1 MKMSQRLA
9 ALLTSFLMLLTM
21 LPAGVF
27 ASAEENFDSF
37 DAFVDFPA
45 EEPAGTEDIVEDS
58 PAADAGETFGETAVL
73 PETPSDALEQEEP
86 SSPAAEQETPAE
98 PDASTEPETPAAPDE
113 SAEPDASTEPD
124 SADVSTSAPEAE
136 AVPESG
142 EISAAPTPAPSE
154 EEIVEK
160 AAFVPGLARIS
171 VGVRLYEHKGL
182 WGSYCEA
189 AAGGVVYAVERSD
202 DERAIRIVLNN
213 GACLWEG
220 WANSGDIRMMTDE
233 QTAAYDEDEFDA
245 ETDRAYQA
253 HMLRVITLVTSEPT
267 EAPATATPEPEFE
280 QFIPV
285 LTPEPELTPDVNST
299 PETPEP
305 TSTPAPSETP
315 TASED
320 EVFVEFVPET
330 TMEPLPEPSLEPEDV
345 QDAPKFVEYRAL
357 EAPKNLSAT
366 HNRDGKMTLSWSG
379 TNDADA
385 YKVLYKASNQSEYSV
400 LAVTDKTYYSTTAL
414 DPSIVYY
421 FRVQSV
427 QYASD
432 GSLLNASPHSAS
444 YPYIV
449 LGDAKI
455 DDPRGKDTSTIRLTW
470 SKVAGANLYD
480 VMMSIHGKNEWSIVR
495 TNLTG
500 TLCDIANISF
510 DETYDFR
517 VIPKRKL
524 NNGQVITGNSSRV
537 LMVGSPMETPSFQE
551 YDWTPVGLRLTW
563 DEIPGASGYVIYR
576 RPFSE
581 TDVTNYTKLVVLDEP
596 VTSYT
601 DTAMEPGE
609 VYYYF
614 VYSFKTCQPEGWRCF
629 SLKGEIGMGVWL
641 PDAANM
647 VCEDIQNQ
655 GVHISW
661 PAVTGASHY
670 DVSIST
676 TPGYMPTGNGNGRV
690 SSSKGY
696 HSTAQVGVTYYYR
709 VRPLRI
715 FSNGDVSYGQW
726 SEEFSHTYAEAKPV
740 YRALAIG
747 NSYPNQTDYLPG
759 CDNDARAM
767 GYMLSG
773 MTGTP
778 YQVTVQLNLSDSG
791 MINAIRT
798 TFADAKSNDVSLLY
812 FSGHGANSPDT
823 EFHGALVG
831 TYHTYLSVSRLKA
844 ELDKIPGKKI
854 VIIDS
859 CHSGQMIGKSA
870 GEEVT
875 ASELSAFN
883 NLVISTFASDANTVV
898 RSVGTEIER
907 PDEELFTAEPLLIA
921 RGENDLANS
930 GYYVITAAHSTEQ
943 SVSMGYDSN
952 SDNKIEKYFG
962 LFTYGLCHGSGW
974 NVATASTISTL
985 HADRDSNNEIT
996 LYEAYLYAK
1005 AMAQRSNPNQN
1016 AQIYPSNSAMVIWS
1030 K

>member
-1 MKMSQRLA
+1 MKISQRLA
-9 ALLTSFLMLLTM
+9 ALLTSILLLISM
-21 LPAGVF
+21 LPV
-27 ASAEENFDSF
+27 SAAAEAVEGGESF
-37 DAFVDFPA
+37 DAFVDS
-45 EEPAGTEDIVEDS
+45 V
-58 PAADAGETFGETAVL
+58 
-73 PETPSDALEQEEP
+73 
-86 SSPAAEQETPAE
+86 
-98 PDASTEPETPAAPDE
+98 PETPADTGEVFGDSFVSDGAE
-113 SAEPDASTEPD
+113 SF
-124 SADVSTSAPEAE
+124 
-136 AVPESG
+136 G
-142 EISAAPTPAPSE
+142 AAPTPEPESEATAEQEPEVEATTEPEVEDPAEPTQEPELTTEPTPVPEAEPTAEPETDVTAAPAVTPTPETTAEVSA
-154 EEIVEK
+154 EK

-182 WGSYCEA
+182 WGSYSES
-189 AAGGVVYAVERSD
+189 AGSGVVYAAELSE
-202 DERAIRIVLNN
+202 DEKAVRIVLNN
-213 GACLWEG
+213 GTCLWEG
-220 WANSGDIRMMTDE
+220 WVSSGDVRMLTEE
-233 QTAAYDEDEFDA
+233 QTSAYDQDTFNE
-245 ETDRAYQA
+245 ETDRIYKA
-253 HMLRVITLVTSEPT
+253 HTLRVIELRTSEPT
-267 EAPATATPEPEFE
+267 EAPAAATPEPVFDA
-280 QFIPV
+280 FVPV
-285 LTPEPELTPDVNST
+285 LTPEPVDVPASDASSET
-299 PETPEP
+299 AVPET
-305 TSTPAPSETP
+305 TPAPAETP
-315 TASED
+315 AATEE
-320 EVFVEFVPET
+320 EVFVEFVPEVT
-330 TMEPLPEPSLEPEDV
+330 VEPLPEPSFEPEDT

-357 EAPKNLSAT
+357 QAPGNLSAT
-366 HNRDGKMTLSWSG
+366 HNRNGKMTLSWTG
-379 TNDADA
+379 TSDADA
-385 YKVLYKASNQSEYSV
+385 YQVLYKASGQTEYSL
-400 LAVTDKTYYSTTAL
+400 LAQTDKTYYSTSSLNPA
-414 DPSIVYY
+414 IVYY
-421 FRVQSV
+421 FRVQGV
-427 QYASD
+427 QLDSNGAV
-432 GSLLNASPHSAS
+432 LNASPHSAT

-455 DDPRGKDTSTIRLTW
+455 DDPRGKDSSTIRLTW
-470 SKVAGANLYD
+470 SAVAGANLYD
-480 VMMSIHGKNEWSIVR
+480 VMMSIHGQNEWSIVR

-524 NNGQVITGNSSRV
+524 SSGQIITGNSSRV

-576 RPFSE
+576 RAFSE

-601 DTAMEPGE
+601 DTSMTPGE

-629 SLKGEIGMGVWL
+629 SLKGEIGMGTWL

-647 VCEDIQNQ
+647 VCEDMLNQ
-655 GVHISW
+655 GVRISW

-676 TPGYMPTGNGNGRV
+676 TQGYMPTGNGNGRV
-690 SSSKGY
+690 SNPSGY
-696 HSTAQVGVTYYYR
+696 HSTAQLGVTYYYR

-726 SEEFSHTYAEAKPV
+726 SEEFSHTYSEAKPT

-747 NSYPNQTDYLPG
+747 NTYPNQTDYLPG

-767 GYMLSG
+767 GYMLSN

-778 YQVTVQLNLSDSG
+778 YTVSVQLNLSDSG

-798 TFADAKSNDVSLLY
+798 TFADAESNDVSLLY

-831 TYHTYLSVSRLKA
+831 VYHTYLSVSRLKE
-844 ELDKIPGKKI
+844 ELDKIPGKKV

-875 ASELSAFN
+875 SAELSAFN
-883 NLVISTFASDANTVV
+883 SLVISTFASDADTIV
-898 RSVGTEIER
+898 RSVSTEIEM

-952 SDNKIEKYFG
+952 SDSKIEKYFG
-962 LFTYGLCHGSGW
+962 LFTYSLCHGSGW
-974 NVATASTISTL
+974 NVATGSTISTL
-985 HADRDSNNEIT
+985 NADRDSNNEIT

-1005 AMAQRSNPNQN
+1005 AMAQRSNPNQT

>member
-1 MKMSQRLA
+1 MKISRRIT
-9 ALLTSFLMLLTM
+9 ALLTSVLLMITM
-21 LPAGVF
+21 LPSGVF
-27 ASAEENFDSF
+27 ASAEESFESF
-37 DAFVDFPA
+37 DAFV
-45 EEPAGTEDIVEDS
+45 GS
-58 PAADAGETFGETAVL
+58 PV
-73 PETPSDALEQEEP
+73 EEP
-86 SSPAAEQETPAE
+86 SATDEAADDAFIEDSDDFLAEAPSDSADSSPAPETEITADETPVADNTDDSSAEFFDGIVIAPEVEVVPEETSPAAEPSPA
-98 PDASTEPETPAAPDE
+98 PDAS
-113 SAEPDASTEPD
+113 SA
-124 SADVSTSAPEAE
+124 
-136 AVPESG
+136 
-142 EISAAPTPAPSE
+142 
-154 EEIVEK
+154 VEK

-171 VGVRLYEHKGL
+171 SGIRLYEHKGL
-182 WGSYCEA
+182 WGNYSQSSS
-189 AAGGVVYAVERSD
+189 GGVVYAAELAD
-202 DERAIRIVLNN
+202 NEKAIRIVLNN
-213 GACLWEG
+213 GVCLWEG
-220 WANSGDIRMMTDE
+220 WAAAGDIRMLTDE
-233 QTAAYDEDEFDA
+233 QTASYDAGVFDE
-245 ETDRAYQA
+245 ETDRTYKS
-253 HMLRVITLVTSEPT
+253 HLLKVIVLVSSEPT
-267 EAPATATPEPEFE
+267 EAPATSTPEPVFD
-280 QFIPV
+280 QFVPV
-285 LTPEPELTPDVNST
+285 LTPEPEVTPSDAVAPDSNS
-299 PETPEP
+299 PEISPIP
-305 TSTPAPSETP
+305 TQTPAPAE
-315 TASED
+315 E
-320 EVFVEFVPET
+320 EVFVEFAPEPT
-330 TMEPLPEPSLEPEDV
+330 SEPMPEPSFEPEDT
-345 QDAPKFVEYRAL
+345 QDAPKFVEYRSL
-357 EAPKNLSAT
+357 EVPKNLSAS
-366 HNRDGKMTLSWSG
+366 HNRNGKMTLSWTG
-379 TNDADA
+379 TSDADA
-385 YKVLYKASNQSEYSV
+385 YQVLCKASGQTEYSV
-400 LAVTDKTYYSTTAL
+400 LGMTTNTYFSTSSLNPA
-414 DPSIVYY
+414 IVYY
-421 FRVQSV
+421 FRVQGVQLSSNGSV
-427 QYASD
+427 
-432 GSLLNASPHSAS
+432 LNASPHSS
-444 YPYIV
+444 TYTYIV

-455 DDPRGKDTSTIRLTW
+455 DDPRGKDSSTIRLTW
-470 SKVAGANLYD
+470 SSVPGANLYD

-524 NNGQVITGNSSRV
+524 NNGQIITGNSSRV

-576 RPFSE
+576 RAFSE

-601 DTAMEPGE
+601 DTSMKPGE

-629 SLKGEIGMGVWL
+629 SLKGEIGMGAWL

-655 GVHISW
+655 GVRISW

-690 SSSKGY
+690 SSASGY
-696 HSTAQVGVTYYYR
+696 HSTAQLGVTYYYR

-726 SEEFSHTYAEAKPV
+726 SEEFSHTYAEAKPT

-747 NSYPNQTDYLPG
+747 NTYPNQTDYLPG

-767 GYMLSG
+767 GYMLNR

-778 YQVTVQLNLSDSG
+778 YQVSVQLNLSDTG

-812 FSGHGANSPDT
+812 FSGHGANSPAT

-831 TYHTYLSVSRLKA
+831 THNTYLSVTRLKT

-854 VIIDS
+854 VIIDC

-870 GEEVT
+870 GEEVSS
-875 ASELSAFN
+875 AELNAFN
-883 NLVISTFASDANTVV
+883 SLVISTFASDPDTVV
-898 RSVGTEIER
+898 RSVGTEIEM
-907 PDEELFTAEPLLIA
+907 PTEEMFTAEPLLIS

-952 SDNKIEKYFG
+952 SDGQIERYFG

-974 NVATASTISTL
+974 NIATSTAISSL
-985 HADRDSNNEIT
+985 NADRDSNNEIT

-1005 AMAQRSNPNQN
+1005 AMAQRSNPNQT